1 MLYEDEVMGKDVEPY
16 REEPAPEKKKEKTG
30 SVKGT
35 LLFLRDLLIAFA
47 ILLVILQFVRPTI
60 IFEHSMDDTLHPDDY
75 VFLAKQAYTF
85 GEVKHGDIIVFKS
98 HLLDEH
104 EQQKNLIKRVI
115 GLPGD
120 TIEIKNE
127 MVYRNGEMLNEPY
140 TKEGFTPT
148 EMSSFTVPEEEY
160 FVMGDNRR
168 VSLDSR
174 SLSVG
179 CVPAEDIVGK
189 VFFRLF
195 PVSTAGK
202 IE

>member
-47 ILLVILQFVRPTI
+47 ILLVILQFIRPTI

-127 MVYRNGEMLNEPY
+127 MVYRNGEMLDEPY

-148 EMSSFTVPEEEY
+148 EMSTFIVPAEEY

-179 CVPAEDIVGK
+179 CVPEKDIVGK

>member
-1 MLYEDEVMGKDVEPY
+1 MRYENEVMGKDAGSEKREPG
-16 REEPAPEKKKEKTG
+16 PEKNEKQ
-30 SVKGT
+30 SPIKGA
-35 LLFLRDLLIAFA
+35 LLFARDIIIAFA
-47 ILLVILQFVRPTI
+47 ILLIILQFVRPTI

-85 GEVKHGDIIVFKS
+85 GEVKIGDIIVFKS

-120 TIEIKNE
+120 TIEIKNQ
-127 MVYRNGEMLNEPY
+127 MVYRNGEMLDEPY
-140 TKEGFTPT
+140 TKDGNTPT
-148 EMSSFTVPEEEY
+148 EMTPITVPEDEY

-179 CVPAEDIVGK
+179 CVPEGDIVGK

-195 PVSTAGK
+195 PISKAGK
-202 IE
+202 IG